1 MSRLMHARVNSHH
14 IATDKTL
21 GYQAPEVSKL
31 KEVDMKADVYS
42 FGMIMLELLTRK
54 SPEDP
59 WNGLDLPQWVAL
71 IVKEEKTKEVFD
83 RDLMKDASAVG
94 ESELLDS
101 LKLALQCIPQSPQDR
116 PDVQLVLQR
125 LEEIR
130 PETTTN
136 FGDDGVLGPSLS

>member
-1 MSRLMHARVNSHH
+1 MSRLMHARVNSHV
-14 IATDKTL
+14 IAADKTL

-42 FGMIMLELLTRK
+42 FSMIMLELLTRK

-71 IVKEEKTKEVFD
+71 IVKEEKTNEVFD

-101 LKLALQCIPQSPQDR
+101 LKLALQCIHQSPQDR
-116 PDVQLVLQR
+116 
-125 LEEIR
+125 
-130 PETTTN
+130 
-136 FGDDGVLGPSLS
+136 LSGSPAVGRD